1 VPEELV
7 GEVSHW
13 FGNIS
18 VAGITL
24 RGNLSLGD
32 RIRIIGH
39 TTDFDQEITSMQI
52 QHQDVSEASTGD
64 EVGIKVASRARPGD
78 SVYRVL

>member
-1 VPEELV
+1 MPEELV

-24 RGNLSLGD
+24 ISKLSLGD
-32 RIRIIGH
+32 RVRVTGH
-39 TTDFDQEITSMQI
+39 TTDFEQEVTSMQI
-52 QHQDVSEASTGD
+52 QHQDVSEASAGD
-64 EVGIKVASRARPGD
+64 EVGVKVASRARPGD